1 MLSRETRDW
10 LDAAFGLFLLA
21 AGPATFIAA
30 LAADEWRWLL
40 GTAVCVV
47 MLGMKQ

>member
-10 LDAAFGLFLLA
+10 IDAGFGLFLLA
-21 AGPATFIAA
+21 AGPACFIAA
-30 LAADEWRWLL
+30 LATGEWRWLL
-40 GTAVCVV
+40 GTGICIA

>member
-10 LDAAFGLFLLA
+10 IDAWFGLFLL
-21 AGPATFIAA
+21 IAA
-30 LAADEWRWLL
+30 PGCFLAALGTGEWRWLL

-47 MLGMKQ
+47 MLANKQ